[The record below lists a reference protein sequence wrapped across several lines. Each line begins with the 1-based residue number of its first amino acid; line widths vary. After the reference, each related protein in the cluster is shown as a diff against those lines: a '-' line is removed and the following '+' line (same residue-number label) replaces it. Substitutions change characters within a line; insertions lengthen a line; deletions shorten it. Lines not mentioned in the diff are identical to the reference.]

1 MQTVY
6 SVNKSIAIEG
16 MTVGARRTK
25 PRTLPWL
32 PQITQVRFTAGNDA
46 TDVVLTVLDDQTQQS
61 YSITTTGSATEATML
76 DNLIAG
82 VRANG
87 KLNSLFSATEDGVD
101 DLVLTARHANRTYTI
116 TCTGGPS
123 AVTAPAVSNLQD
135 AGGGKIDIGRMVV
148 RGSEDDE
155 FAAIGASSVVED
167 IIGMVFRTDGN
178 HFHSLESDTASAVD
192 QLDRGKVHS
201 IMDQG
206 RIWVEVEEAVAPGD
220 PVYCRRALTSG
231 AGNLGGFRA
240 SPAGSTQV
248 ATITVVADHQN
259 YVVEFSIDGERVSF
273 SYNPTDGTTTTDD
286 VVDGLEDAAA
296 AIITARGL
304 TSVTASA
311 ASAAASFTLTAEAG
325 RQFDYV
331 TVSSF
336 GEDTEAVAGTVSIA
350 AADVDAIDVSSIAEF
365 ETSASADGLALLRLK
380 MG

>member
-1 MQTVY
+1 MQTSYVM
-6 SVNKSIAIEG
+6 NKSVAIEG
-16 MTVGARRTK
+16 MTVGERRSK

-32 PQITQVRFTAGNDA
+32 PQITQVRFTAGGLTD
-46 TDVVLTVLDDQTQQS
+46 DVVLTVVDDLTQQS

-87 KLNSLFSATEDGVD
+87 KLNDLFSATEDGVD
-101 DLVLTARHANRTYTI
+101 DLVLTARHANRSYTI

-123 AVTAPAVSNLQD
+123 ATVPVVSDLQD
-135 AGGGKIDIGRMVV
+135 AGGSKVDMGRMVV
-148 RGSEDDE
+148 RGSEDGE
-155 FAAIGASSVVED
+155 FEAIGASAVLAD
-167 IIGMVFRTDGN
+167 IEGIVFRTDAN
-178 HFHSLESDTASAVD
+178 HLHSLENDSASAVD

-201 IMDQG
+201 VLESG
-206 RIWVEVEEAVAPGD
+206 RVWVEVEEAVVPGD
-220 PVYCRRALTSG
+220 PVFCRRALTSG

-273 SYNPTDGTTTTDD
+273 SYNPSDGTTTTDD
-286 VVDGLEDAAA
+286 AVDGLEDAAA
-296 AIITARGL
+296 EILTARGI

-336 GEDTEAVAGTVSIA
+336 GEDTEAVAGTVSVA
-350 AADVDAIDVSSIAEF
+350 AADVDAIDVSSIAQF
-365 ETSASADGLALLRLK
+365 ETSASAGGLALLKLK